1 MLMSP
6 SDPQPPP
13 PMFAPGFLQ
22 DFFFILEYLYVIH
35 LHVVYY
41 PDILCLTEHGGD
53 RGYAGGIWH
62 HFFDRF
68 SPR

>member
-1 MLMSP
+1 MP
-6 SDPQPPP
+6 RPH
-13 PMFAPGFLQ
+13 PMFTHG
-22 DFFFILEYLYVIH
+22 FFFKTSIYSRVLVCLIH
-35 LHVVYY
+35 IVFY
-41 PDILCLTEHGGD
+41 PDILRLTEHGGD